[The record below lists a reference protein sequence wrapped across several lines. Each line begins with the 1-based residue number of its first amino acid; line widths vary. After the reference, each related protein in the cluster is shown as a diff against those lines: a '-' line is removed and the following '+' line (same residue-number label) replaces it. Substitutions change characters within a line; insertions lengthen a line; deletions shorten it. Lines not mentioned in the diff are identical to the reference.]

1 MGASIKILETQIGQL
16 AMAVKEQPTRSSSND
31 VENNVREC
39 KAITVQ
45 SGIEVQAIMERECE
59 TKALK
64 KSQGGNTR
72 RESRERASEGY
83 ARNYNVP

>member
-1 MGASIKILETQIGQL
+1 
-16 AMAVKEQPTRSSSND
+16 MAVKEQATRSFSND
-31 VENNVREC
+31 ADNNVKKC
-39 KAITVQ
+39 KEIIVK

-83 ARNYNVP
+83 ARKDNVP